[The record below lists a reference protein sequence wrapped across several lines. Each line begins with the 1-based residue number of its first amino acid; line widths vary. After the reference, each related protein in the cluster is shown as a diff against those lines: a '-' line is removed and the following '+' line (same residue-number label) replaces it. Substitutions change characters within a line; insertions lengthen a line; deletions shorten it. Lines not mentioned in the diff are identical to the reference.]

1 VDSSKADL
9 FGNLR
14 VMTDSAKKVLPN
26 KPAAAGCLFSDD
38 SERLLFLRPT
48 YKEFWE
54 VPGGVV
60 EDGESPKEACR
71 REIIEELGFDH
82 QTFHLLCVDY
92 RSDRDAYRFLFDGG
106 KLSEDD
112 IRVLRLQE
120 DEIAEYA
127 FLTVEEITDRLQPAL
142 ARRITVCVGRGS
154 SNPLYLEDGMAV

>member
-1 VDSSKADL
+1 
-9 FGNLR
+9 
-14 VMTDSAKKVLPN
+14 MTESYRNALPK

-38 SERLLFLRPT
+38 SERLLFLRTT

-60 EDGESPKEACR
+60 EDGESPKDACR
-71 REIIEELGFDH
+71 REIMEELGLDR
-82 QTFHLLCVDY
+82 QTFSLLCIDY

-112 IRVLRLQE
+112 IRVLKLQE

-127 FLTVEEITDRLQPAL
+127 FLSVEESTDRLHPAL
-142 ARRITVCVGRGS
+142 ARRIAACLAPGS
-154 SNPLYLEDGMAV
+154 SNPVYLEDGTAPEHGGRPQG